1 MAVEIVSGD
10 STDQL
15 SIDPISKAA
24 RVTMYASDG
33 HEGFHSHP
41 VLVASNSATAL
52 GEFVL
57 PSLNAEDYRFI
68 SFQLTGT
75 WEGTVIFEGCNDNT
89 TFYSIA
95 TTDPSG
101 NGTGQETATV
111 NRIVKVPVLTKY
123 IRARV
128 SAYTSGTISA
138 VIYGYVD
145 ENSSGLISTLGTMT
159 LSAETTKKIG
169 NVGLEA
175 GVNQIGSVVIDPSPI
190 SMETDL
196 YVGQTGAVDVNSRNI
211 KNAPTT
217 LRSFVFTNLAATP
230 RYLKLYD
237 TAGTPVAGVGSPV
250 LIISLP
256 AVGTLAFP
264 LPSEGF
270 VFANGIGMTMVL
282 GPEDGNTTGTATV
295 DFSTV
300 GVFYA

>member
-89 TFYSIA
+89 TFYPIA

-128 SAYTSGTISA
+128 SAYTSGAISA

-159 LSAETTKKIG
+159 LSPETTKKIG

-175 GVNQIGSVVIDPSPI
+175 GTEYIGDVKVLPAISAPVIPI
-190 SMETDL
+190 KVISA
-196 YVGQTGAVDVNSRNI
+196 VGVNSTLVQAGASNI
-211 KNAPTT
+211 NFLLMVST
-217 LRSFVFTNLAATP
+217 AATP
-230 RYLKLYD
+230 RFVKFYD
-237 TAGTPVAGVGSPV
+237 KATAPVVGTDIPTHTFPLAVGASPVQVPPRGFNFTNGFAYAILLGVEDSSTTPFTVAGEVV
-250 LIISLP
+250 MMIEY
-256 AVGTLAFP
+256 T
-264 LPSEGF
+264 
-270 VFANGIGMTMVL
+270 
-282 GPEDGNTTGTATV
+282 
-295 DFSTV
+295 
-300 GVFYA
+300 

>member
-1 MAVEIVSGD
+1 MAVIKSGN
-10 STDQL
+10 STDLQT
-15 SIDPISKAA
+15 IDPVSKAA
-24 RVTMYASDG
+24 RVTLYASDG

-41 VLVASNSATAL
+41 ILIASNDATAIN
-52 GEFVL
+52 EFVL
-57 PSLNAEDYRFI
+57 PSLDSQDYRFL

-75 WEGTVIFEGCNDNT
+75 WVGTVTFEGCNDNT
-89 TFYSIA
+89 TFYPIA

-101 NGTGQETATV
+101 NGTGQETASV

-159 LSAETTKKIG
+159 LSPETTKKIG

-175 GVNQIGSVVIDPSPI
+175 GVNQIGSVIIAPNPI
-190 SMETDL
+190 AMETDL
-196 YVGQTGAVDVNSRNI
+196 YVGQAGVVNVNSRVI

-237 TAGTPVAGVGSPV
+237 TAVAPVAGVGSPV
-250 LIISLP
+250 LIVSLP

-264 LPSEGF
+264 LPDEGF

-282 GPEDGNTTGTATV
+282 KPWDSDVTPTATV

-300 GVFYA
+300 AVYTA